1 MQEAAR
7 LQRVSVLSSGAEHAE
22 VTIYRHCRWRA
33 QNNFIYEALCLV
45 ETESLTKS
53 GLKIIIKFLVVVNC
67 NLVLFY

>member
-45 ETESLTKS
+45 ET
-53 GLKIIIKFLVVVNC
+53 
-67 NLVLFY
+67 